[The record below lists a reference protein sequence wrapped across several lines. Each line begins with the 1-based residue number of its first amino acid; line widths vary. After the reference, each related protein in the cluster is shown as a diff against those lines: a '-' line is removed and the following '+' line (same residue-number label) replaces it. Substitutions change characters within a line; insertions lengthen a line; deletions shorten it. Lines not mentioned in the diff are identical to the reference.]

1 MSTPHVIDVTVETF
15 QREALE
21 RSTQVPVILDFWA
34 SWCGPC
40 KTLGPIL
47 EKLAEEY
54 AGGFVL
60 GKVDTEAE
68 QELAAAFQVKSIPF
82 VVLLDQGRPVDA
94 FNGALPESEVRK
106 FLARA
111 GIEPGVAA
119 GEPVPVDPNSPGQR
133 LARGLDAVVRGDT
146 AAAGQELAGISE
158 GDDVSD
164 IAARVRGGLDWLEPG
179 PGEGP
184 EPAVAALREARTHFL
199 AGRIEPALDALL
211 RSATL
216 DRAAAGGLARRA
228 MLVCFAVIGED
239 EEISDDYRRRLT
251 TALY

>member
-1 MSTPHVIDVTVETF
+1 MSTPAVIDVTVETF

-21 RSTQVPVILDFWA
+21 RSTQVPVVLDFWA

-40 KTLGPIL
+40 RTLGPIL
-47 EKLAEEY
+47 EKLAKEY

-60 GKVDTEAE
+60 GKVDIEAE

-94 FNGALPESEVRK
+94 FAGALPESEVRK

-111 GIEPGVAA
+111 GIELGQAA
-119 GEPVPVDPNSPGQR
+119 GETPPVDPNSPGQR
-133 LARGLDAVVRGDT
+133 LARALDAVVGGDT
-146 AAAGQELAGISE
+146 ATAEQELAGIGE
-158 GDDVSD
+158 GDEGSD
-164 IAARVRGGLDWLEPG
+164 IAGRVRGGLDWLEPG
-179 PGEGP
+179 PGDGS
-184 EPAVAALREARTHFL
+184 EPAVAALREARSQFL
-199 AGRIEPALDALL
+199 AGHIEAALDALL
-211 RSATL
+211 DSARL
-216 DRAAAGGLARRA
+216 DRAAANGMARRA

-251 TALY
+251 TVLY